1 MPACCGRRQKQY
13 NTMKNI
19 IKAHLKPYA
28 AESLNTSDD
37 MPSSAASSSSPI
49 PLLIEISS
57 KAVTVSAALFWL
69 DYRIAVLTLF
79 LLTMPLYVPKLIEKR
94 LQNAKKE
101 SIDSFQKHL
110 GNIVEWLSG
119 FELIK
124 NYSVER
130 VIRSKFQKS
139 NDDVSV
145 KLFRFKRITYLSKT
159 ITALL
164 SYMSHFIVIVA
175 TAALVLSGEFS
186 AGDFFI
192 AVGLIDQLSYPIIA
206 ISLSILPR

>member
-1 MPACCGRRQKQY
+1 M
-13 NTMKNI
+13 
-19 IKAHLKPYA
+19 
-28 AESLNTSDD
+28 
-37 MPSSAASSSSPI
+37 
-49 PLLIEISS
+49 
-57 KAVTVSAALFWL
+57 
-69 DYRIAVLTLF
+69 
-79 LLTMPLYVPKLIEKR
+79 
-94 LQNAKKE
+94 
-101 SIDSFQKHL
+101 
-110 GNIVEWLSG
+110 EWLSG

-124 NYSVER
+124 NYSIER

-206 ISLSILPR
+206 ISVYLQEFLSRGRRTAKGRWIFRILTAWPSGTSASAMGMQRPY